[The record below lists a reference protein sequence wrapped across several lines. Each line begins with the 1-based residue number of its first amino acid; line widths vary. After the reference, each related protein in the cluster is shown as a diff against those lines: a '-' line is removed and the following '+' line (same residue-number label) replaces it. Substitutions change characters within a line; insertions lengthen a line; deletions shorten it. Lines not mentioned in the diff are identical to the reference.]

1 MCKQSE
7 LGCHAPTPVTLKAL
21 SHQMRRKKPEWIVLS
36 HPKRNETGCY
46 CSGRTGKW
54 SSFSWLKR
62 ERLNASTAPSA
73 GSSHV
78 QQEHGCLN
86 IYCSFY
92 PLEWFLN
99 LRLICFSTSSEWYS
113 TCDFCG
119 ICCVN
124 IEHMWAWSEKVK

>member
-99 LRLICFSTSSEWYS
+99 LCFDLYFYFIRMVQHLWLLWNLL
-113 TCDFCG
+113 C
-119 ICCVN
+119 
-124 IEHMWAWSEKVK
+124 EHRAHVGMIRKS